1 MKICPRKI
9 VQILGVALLLS
20 LFASVGLAQE
30 AVVVRDVN
38 MRSAPTTASSSVRL
52 LKPAERLTLIAAGKS
67 SGFYHART
75 QDGAEGWVW
84 ARNVR
89 VVSVT
94 QATSTPSTSPVPH
107 RLQGRAGSAAIYPD
121 SSKTPGAPNP
131 DITQDNIAQNICSK
145 DWSTSSVR
153 PSTSVTNRI
162 KTQTMKAYGFTDPTH
177 YELDH
182 LMSLQVGGC
191 PDCVANLWP
200 EAYGD
205 VDHPMNQVE
214 RAKWNREN
222 PNSSG
227 VLPGALEKDKVE
239 NHVHDEICFAIPGA
253 KMSSLNKKFP
263 PSVSITLRRG
273 QQILAADWYACYL
286 NMMDGNKPCE

>member
-1 MKICPRKI
+1 MKIWLRNI
-9 VQILGVALLLS
+9 IQMLGATLLL
-20 LFASVGLAQE
+20 LAFASVSLAQE

-38 MRSAPTTASSSVRL
+38 MRSQPTAASSSVRL
-52 LKPAERLTLIAAGKS
+52 LKPAEKLTVIAAGES
-67 SGFYHART
+67 SGYYHAKT

-89 VVSVT
+89 LISAS
-94 QATSTPSTSPVPH
+94 QATSAPVASPVSH
-107 RLQGRAGSAAIYPD
+107 RHQGRTGPATIYPD
-121 SSKTPGAPNP
+121 SLKTPGAPNP
-131 DITQDNIAQNICSK
+131 DITQDNIAESICK
-145 DWSTSSVR
+145 KGWSTSSVR
-153 PSTSVTNRI
+153 PATSVTNRI
-162 KTQTMKAYGFTDPTH
+162 KTQTMTAYGFTDPTH

-182 LMSLQVGGC
+182 LISLQVGGC

-222 PNSSG
+222 PNSSE

-239 NHVHDEICFAIPGA
+239 NHVHDEICFAIPDA
-253 KMSSLNKKFP
+253 RMSSLSKKFP
-263 PSVSITLRRG
+263 PTVSITLQRG
-273 QQILAADWYACYL
+273 RQILATAWYACYL
-286 NMMDGNKPCE
+286 NMMEGNTPCE